1 MTALG
6 EIEPSIVGEEL
17 GKEIEKVDGDDVIV
31 EKVEVEQGEDTKG
44 LRERGAQLE
53 VSQEYSVGSIIVGYS
68 DDFEEMV

>member
-44 LRERGAQLE
+44 LRERGVQLE